1 MKHLIRIMGIIAV
14 CFSITACSTSDDIK
28 DSSTNSL
35 NSSYD
40 QDRDSDANKITDS
53 YRYQLPVIFHIF
65 HTNDPEDLTLSTIT
79 PERIA
84 FILKNVNDLWRGVY
98 NNSSVDVGVDFVL
111 AKNDEKGNLLDHPGI
126 VYELWNNK
134 SLDVESFMND
144 NTGQYTKYLWDP
156 NNYINVM
163 IFPFKDDESDG
174 SVTLGITHLPFTTS
188 GPNMLEGL
196 NVTKYTTMAKDNLK
210 FPYCSAINAI
220 YASKEYDSSRY
231 TATTEQD
238 RFNSSMVD
246 VSATLAHELG
256 HYLGLHHV
264 FTENTAGDIVD
275 SCGDTDYCGDTPSYN
290 KTEYDTWL
298 TSYINQH
305 QIFYLDEMD
314 IRHSCAGTTY
324 TASNFM
330 DYSVCTSDL
339 FTNDQRDRIRHV
351 LYYSPLIP
359 GPKKTGASRAG
370 GYQSAGNEPLDL
382 PIMTRK

>member
-65 HTNDPEDLTLSTIT
+65 YSDDPEDSTLKVAT
-79 PERIA
+79 PERMS
-84 FILKNVNDLWRGVY
+84 FILKNVNDLWKGVY
-98 NNSSVDVGVDFVL
+98 NDSSVDIGVDFVL
-111 AKNDEKGNLLDHPGI
+111 AQRDESGSLLEHPGI
-126 VYELWNNK
+126 VYEHWNNT
-134 SLDVESFMND
+134 SMDVESFMND
-144 NTGQYTKYLWDP
+144 KTGQYTKYIWDP

-163 IFPFKDDESDG
+163 IFPFKDDNNNG
-174 SVTLGITHLPFTTS
+174 SITLGISHLPFTTS

-196 NVTKYTTMAKDNLK
+196 DVTKYSSMTKSNIT
-210 FPYCSAINAI
+210 FPYSSAINTRFI
-220 YASKEYDSSRY
+220 SKIYDSSRY
-231 TATTEQD
+231 TATTEKD
-238 RFNSSMVD
+238 RFNSSSVD
-246 VSATLAHELG
+246 ISATLAHELG

-275 SCGDTDYCGDTPSYN
+275 SCGDTDYCEDTPSYN

-298 TSYINQH
+298 TDYFLQH
-305 QIFYLDEMD
+305 PIIYLDEAD

-324 TASNFM
+324 NASNFM

-339 FTNDQRDRIRHV
+339 FTKDQRDRIRHV
-351 LYYSPLIP
+351 LNYSPLIP
-359 GPKKTGASRAG
+359 GPKAGASRAG

>member
-1 MKHLIRIMGIIAV
+1 MGIIAV

-65 HTNDPEDLTLSTIT
+65 YSDDPEDSTLKVAT
-79 PERIA
+79 PERMS
-84 FILKNVNDLWRGVY
+84 FILKNVNDLWKGVY
-98 NNSSVDVGVDFVL
+98 NDSSVDIGVDFVL
-111 AKNDEKGNLLDHPGI
+111 AQRDESGSLLEHPGI
-126 VYELWNNK
+126 VYEHWNNT
-134 SLDVESFMND
+134 SMDVESFMND
-144 NTGQYTKYLWDP
+144 DTGQYTKYIWDP

-188 GPNMLEGL
+188 GANMLEGL
-196 NVTKYTTMAKDNLK
+196 NVTKYSSMTKDNLK
-210 FPYCSAINAI
+210 FPYSSAINALYI
-220 YASKEYDSSRY
+220 SKDNDSKRY
-231 TATTEQD
+231 TATTEEN
-238 RFNSSMVD
+238 RFNSSVFD

-256 HYLGLHHV
+256 HYLGLFHV

-275 SCGDTDYCGDTPSYN
+275 SCGDTDYCEDTPSYN

-298 TSYINQH
+298 TSYINYYIKQTNPYH
-305 QIFYLDEMD
+305 EFSLYELD

-324 TASNFM
+324 HASDFM
-330 DYSVCTSDL
+330 DYSYCTSDL

-370 GYQSAGNEPLDL
+370 GYQSAGNGPLDL